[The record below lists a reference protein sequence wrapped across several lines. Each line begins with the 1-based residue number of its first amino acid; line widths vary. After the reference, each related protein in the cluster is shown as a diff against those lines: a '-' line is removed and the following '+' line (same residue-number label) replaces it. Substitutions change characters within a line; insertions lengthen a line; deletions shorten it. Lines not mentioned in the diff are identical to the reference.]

1 MELLKPVMNMLTEPQ
16 NKLLS
21 NLDTKSLP
29 NVGSWWSQVMDL
41 GTTLWI
47 SFRDETNSSP
57 MEKETE
63 TSLRQYSGKV
73 KNAVLQL
80 LNATKDQGSIMERRL
95 LR

>member
-1 MELLKPVMNMLTEPQ
+1 
-16 NKLLS
+16 
-21 NLDTKSLP
+21 
-29 NVGSWWSQVMDL
+29 
-41 GTTLWI
+41 
-47 SFRDETNSSP
+47 